1 MRRDVLRR
9 KHRSM
14 IRCSIAV
21 VVAALLSPAAVSAHH
36 AFSAEF
42 DTKMPVTLQG
52 TVTRI
57 EMVNPHGWIH
67 IDVKGPDGSVVS
79 WAIETAGPNTLA
91 RRGVKKS
98 SLPLGQVVVVTGY
111 RAKDMSNTAAGDQVR
126 FLDGRSFSVGGSA
139 GEGFP
144 SAPK

>member
-1 MRRDVLRR
+1 MARWSLAASVV
-9 KHRSM
+9 
-14 IRCSIAV
+14 AV
-21 VVAALLSPAAVSAHH
+21 VVVVATVSAHH

-42 DTKMPVTLQG
+42 DAKMPVTLQG

-57 EMVNPHGWIH
+57 EMVNPHGWIY
-67 IDVKGPDGSVVS
+67 IDVKGSDGKIVN
-79 WAIETAGPNTLA
+79 WAIETGGPNALA
-91 RRGVKKS
+91 RRGVKKGF
-98 SLPLGQVVVVTGY
+98 LPIGQVVIVTGY

-144 SAPK
+144 GATK

>member
-1 MRRDVLRR
+1 ME
-9 KHRSM
+9 
-14 IRCSIAV
+14 RCSRAVLIAAAV
-21 VVAALLSPAAVSAHH
+21 VCLAPALPAHH

-42 DTKMPVTLQG
+42 DIKAPVTLQG

-67 IDVKGPDGSVVS
+67 IDVKGPDGKVTT

-91 RRGVKKS
+91 RRGVRKG
-98 SLPLGQVVVVTGY
+98 SLPIGQVVVVTGY

-126 FLDGRSFSVGGSA
+126 FLDGRSFSVGAITPETSPDA
-139 GEGFP
+139 
-144 SAPK
+144 AK

>member
-1 MRRDVLRR
+1 MGRLSLGALIVHAVL
-9 KHRSM
+9 
-14 IRCSIAV
+14 
-21 VVAALLSPAAVSAHH
+21 AAATLSAHH

-42 DTKMPVTLQG
+42 DAKMPVTLQG

-57 EMVNPHGWIH
+57 EMVNPHGWIY
-67 IDVKGPDGSVVS
+67 IDVKGPDGKIVN
-79 WAIETAGPNTLA
+79 WAIETGGPNALA
-91 RRGVKKS
+91 RRGVKKGF
-98 SLPLGQVVVVTGY
+98 LPIGQVVIVTGY

-144 SAPK
+144 GATK

>member
-1 MRRDVLRR
+1 MGRNTLGSLVVSVL
-9 KHRSM
+9 
-14 IRCSIAV
+14 
-21 VVAALLSPAAVSAHH
+21 LLVTAHLSAHH

-42 DTKMPVTLQG
+42 DAKMPITLQG

-57 EMVNPHGWIH
+57 EMVNPHGWIY
-67 IDVKGPDGSVVS
+67 IDVKSPDGKIVN
-79 WAIETAGPNTLA
+79 WAIETGGPNALA
-91 RRGVKKS
+91 RRGVKKGF
-98 SLPLGQVVVVTGY
+98 LPIGQVVTVTGY

-144 SAPK
+144 GAKP